1 MVDDFEKFISDFG
14 EPIFDEIE
22 DSFNVDKKWIDEKS
36 LKVLFAHF
44 PPSMSGIGG
53 DCFPLFFSKVFPN
66 ATVHITYDKGRIVTP
81 SEFIDMFRSLATT
94 IKKPSNIAAVELI
107 VIEIE
112 ILSRGISCNKIRIS
126 SIVEIGTP
134 TFPTSPAERL

>member
-44 PPSMSGIGG
+44 PPAS
-53 DCFPLFFSKVFPN
+53 
-66 ATVHITYDKGRIVTP
+66 A
-81 SEFIDMFRSLATT
+81 
-94 IKKPSNIAAVELI
+94 
-107 VIEIE
+107 
-112 ILSRGISCNKIRIS
+112 
-126 SIVEIGTP
+126 
-134 TFPTSPAERL
+134 FPTQNCVKSGQNRVHFKN